1 MSAFRTAKCHGTKHL
16 CTCSWN
22 MAPNTKAG
30 LCYTVHCNEMWRFGK
45 KKIIMHNDTR
55 IEMMT
60 LHIVLRVEHS
70 AELSRR

>member
-1 MSAFRTAKCHGTKHL
+1 MRCGALEK
-16 CTCSWN
+16 
-22 MAPNTKAG
+22 
-30 LCYTVHCNEMWRFGK
+30 K